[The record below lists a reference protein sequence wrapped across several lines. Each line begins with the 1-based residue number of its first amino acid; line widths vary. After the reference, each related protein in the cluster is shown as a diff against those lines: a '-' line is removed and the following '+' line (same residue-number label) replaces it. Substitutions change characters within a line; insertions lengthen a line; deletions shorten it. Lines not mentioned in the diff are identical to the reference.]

1 VTVAPAISTI
11 SRPETAGIPYIT
23 DQEFLD
29 APTAVQ
35 TGDLVPGELT
45 QLIVRASSWMDG
57 ICNQVLAATNDT
69 EFCEVRSRFGSFSV
83 YPRCFPIRA
92 VTAVSVGWLPSSM
105 VPLTS
110 LDNLA
115 VQNRRFVVYESA
127 LPTATMQGPIQFGPR
142 GRDRLQW
149 VQYSYVNGYPVTVL
163 AVSVAAGASILTVPN
178 PPGVLP
184 GMVLAL
190 TDDPNSEVVTVAST
204 YIFGS
209 ASVPLVNPTA
219 NAHAAGVPV
228 SAMPPRL
235 KQIAIEAT
243 AGMIAERGTNALMMS
258 TIGGAPTASR
268 VKGSTSTGN
277 AWLRRAEEMLQKG
290 HFVAKVSVEGDL

>member
-1 VTVAPAISTI
+1 MTVAPAISTI

-35 TGDLVPGELT
+35 TGDLVPGELA

-57 ICNQVLAATNDT
+57 ICNQVLAATTDT

-105 VPLTS
+105 APLTT
-110 LDNLA
+110 LANLA
-115 VQNRRFVVYESA
+115 IQNRRFMVYNSA

-142 GRDRLQW
+142 GRDLLQW
-149 VQYSYVNGYPVTVL
+149 CQYSYINGYPVTVL
-163 AVSVAAGASILTVPN
+163 ATAVVAGASTLAVPN
-178 PPGVLP
+178 PTGILP
-184 GMVLAL
+184 GMILTL
-190 TDDPNSEVVTVAST
+190 TDDPNSEVVTVASA
-204 YIFGS
+204 YVFGS

-243 AGMIAERGTNALMMS
+243 AGMIAERGTNALMMA
-258 TIGGAPTASR
+258 TISGAPTAQRQS
-268 VKGSTSTGN
+268 GSTSTGN
-277 AWLRRAEEMLQKG
+277 AWLRRADEMLHRG